1 MNPYD
6 RSTAFG
12 KRRKITWSSLK
23 EFYKFSFCYK
33 SPLLIVIF
41 LFPVQQLVPM
51 DCAARA
57 GSLKSGM
64 AVAPQK
70 ASPKV
75 CSAHKYFQIA
85 SDFSTT
91 YTYIQLNRSLLFF
104 FVTVP
109 CPCLFLSVSREVLL
123 RGHLPRPGSV
133 SHWLVYQSGSSRLGY
148 ALPLFTNSVQQNRQ
162 QLR

>member
-12 KRRKITWSSLK
+12 KRRKITQHSLK
-23 EFYKFSFCYK
+23 DFCYR

-41 LFPVQQLVPM
+41 PFPVQQSVQT

-75 CSAHKYFQIA
+75 CSAHKYFQ
-85 SDFSTT
+85 T
-91 YTYIQLNRSLLFF
+91 
-104 FVTVP
+104 
-109 CPCLFLSVSREVLL
+109 
-123 RGHLPRPGSV
+123 
-133 SHWLVYQSGSSRLGY
+133 LVYS
-148 ALPLFTNSVQQNRQ
+148 
-162 QLR
+162 